1 LLDTISKVYRQIFVH
16 KFDQWSHLKHRSVV
30 CTNFRHLDP
39 THQVCERHF
48 KLLTLSI
55 NFLRAQKLTPTALNE
70 LGEVERATR
79 IAQLFALGLFV
90 KNQQTHEP
98 RPTTVQH
105 QSRARQ
111 CYINLTFTHQ
121 TKRILSALI
130 SKLTQTL
137 SRCAY
142 AWKAIRRVS
151 VLYYM
156 LGVKCDQDWLGFF
169 NQTAAHT
176 GQKVQKMC
184 VYLGVECICSRE
196 VKPPNHLHALSLLY
210 ANYFSPH
217 EIVSHLD

>member
-1 LLDTISKVYRQIFVH
+1 LFAQIFVT
-16 KFDQWSHLKHRSVV
+16 SIPPIE
-30 CTNFRHLDP
+30 CE
-39 THQVCERHF
+39 CERHF

-130 SKLTQTL
+130 STHTNALGAHMHGKQFGEILFYII
-137 SRCAY
+137 CA
-142 AWKAIRRVS
+142 
-151 VLYYM
+151 
-156 LGVKCDQDWLGFF
+156 Q
-169 NQTAAHT
+169 
-176 GQKVQKMC
+176 
-184 VYLGVECICSRE
+184 
-196 VKPPNHLHALSLLY
+196 
-210 ANYFSPH
+210 
-217 EIVSHLD
+217 